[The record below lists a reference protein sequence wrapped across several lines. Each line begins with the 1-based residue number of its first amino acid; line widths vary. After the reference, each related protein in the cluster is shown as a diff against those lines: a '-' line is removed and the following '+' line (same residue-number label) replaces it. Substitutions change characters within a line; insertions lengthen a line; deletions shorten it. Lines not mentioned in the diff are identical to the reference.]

1 MEHRNNSTPK
11 GDGVSRNKLEVAGVN
26 AIRFLACDMIQE
38 AGSGHPGLPL
48 GAAPMAYVL
57 WMRHLKHNP
66 KNPKWFD
73 RDRFVLSAGHGSAL
87 LYALLHLTGY
97 DLPLEELKRF
107 RRWGSKT
114 PGHPEADRA
123 PGVEV
128 TTGPLGQGISMAVG
142 MAMAE
147 AHLAAV
153 FNRPGHTIVDHYTYV
168 LASDGDLMEGVC
180 AEACS
185 LAGHLKLGK
194 LVVLF
199 DDNGV
204 SLAGTTDLT
213 FTEDVLA
220 RFAAYGWHTQ
230 RVEDGNDLE
239 AIDAAIQAA
248 KEEADRPSVI
258 AIRTVIGYGAPTKQG
273 TYKVHGAPLGE
284 EELRAAKERL
294 GWPPEP
300 KFYVPDDIRAHFRE
314 AVSRGERW
322 EKEWNARFEAYREE
336 YPELAAELSRRIRG
350 ELPGG
355 WDEGLP
361 EFPPDDKGIATRK
374 ASGKVLQALGERIP
388 ELIGGSADLNPS
400 VHTVLP
406 GKGDFQAPG
415 EKPAGIQGDA
425 GGGWDYSGRNI
436 HFGVREHAMGAI
448 AGGIARHGGLIPFV
462 GTFLVFSD
470 YMRPPVRLAAMM
482 RCKVVYIFTHDSV
495 GIGQDG
501 PTHQPVEQM
510 ASLRA
515 VPNLVVIRP
524 SDANEVREAWIA
536 ALKREGPTAL
546 ILTRQDLPVLD
557 RGRYAPA
564 TGLHKGAYV
573 LWQAKDGTPDVI
585 IIATGS
591 EVHVALRAA
600 EILSGEGIN
609 PRVVAMP
616 SWELFEAQPEEYK
629 GEVLPRAVRARVAVE
644 AGVRLGW
651 ERYVGPEGAIVS
663 VDRYGES
670 APGSEVLERFGFTPE
685 HVACLAREMLAGK

>member
-1 MEHRNNSTPK
+1 MAKNQRIDERC
-11 GDGVSRNKLEVAGVN
+11 VN
-26 AIRFLACDMIQE
+26 AIRFLAADMIQE
-38 AGSGHPGLPL
+38 ANSGHPGLPL

-57 WMRHLKHNP
+57 WTRHLKHNP

-73 RDRFVLSAGHGSAL
+73 RDRFVLSAGHGSAM

-107 RRWGSKT
+107 RQWGSKT
-114 PGHPEADRA
+114 PGHPEADCA

-128 TTGPLGQGISMAVG
+128 TTGPLGQGIGMAVG

-153 FNRPGHTIVDHYTYV
+153 FNRPGHEIIDHYTYV
-168 LASDGDLMEGVC
+168 IASDGDLMEGVC

-194 LVVLF
+194 LIVLF
-199 DDNGV
+199 DDNRV

-213 FTEDVLA
+213 FTEDVLK
-220 RFAAYGWHTQ
+220 RFEAYGWHTQ
-230 RVEDGNDLE
+230 RVEDGNDIE
-239 AIDAAIQAA
+239 AIDAAIRRA
-248 KEEADRPSVI
+248 KEVEDKPSII

-284 EELRAAKERL
+284 EELQAAKERL
-294 GWPPEP
+294 GWPVEP
-300 KFYVPDDIRAHFRE
+300 RFYVPDDVLEHFRMAIE
-314 AVSRGERW
+314 RGEKW
-322 EKEWNARFEAYREE
+322 EREWVERFERYRTE
-336 YPELAAELSRRIRG
+336 YPELAAELERRIHG
-350 ELPGG
+350 ELPEG

-361 EFPPDDKGIATRK
+361 EFPPDEVGIATRK
-374 ASGKVLQALGERIP
+374 ASGKVLQALGEKIP
-388 ELIGGSADLNPS
+388 ELVGGSADLNPS

-415 EKPAGIQGDA
+415 EKPSGVQGDA
-425 GGGWDYSGRNI
+425 GGPWDYTGRNI

-448 AGGIARHGGLIPFV
+448 ANGISRHGGLIPFV

-470 YMRPPVRLAAMM
+470 YMRPPIRLAAMM
-482 RCKVVYIFTHDSV
+482 GRKVIYVFTHDSI

-501 PTHQPVEQM
+501 PTHQPVEQI

-515 VPNLVVIRP
+515 VPELVVIRP
-524 SDANEVREAWIA
+524 SDANEVREAWTA
-536 ALKREGPTAL
+536 SLQRKGPTAL
-546 ILTRQDLPVLD
+546 ILTRQNLPVLD
-557 RGRYAPA
+557 RGRYASERE
-564 TGLHKGAYV
+564 LHKGAYV

-585 IIATGS
+585 LIATGS
-591 EVHVALRAA
+591 EVHVALKAA
-600 EILSGEGIN
+600 EILAAEGLN

-616 SWELFEAQPEEYK
+616 SWELFEEQPEDYK
-629 GEVLPRAVRARVAVE
+629 REVLPPEVKARVAVE

-651 ERYVGPEGAIVS
+651 ERYVGTEGAIVS
-663 VDRYGES
+663 VERFGAS
-670 APGSEVLERFGFTPE
+670 APGKEVLEKFGFTPE
-685 HVACLAREMLAGK
+685 NVARIARELMAADA

>member
-1 MEHRNNSTPK
+1 MRSALDERC
-11 GDGVSRNKLEVAGVN
+11 VN
-26 AIRFLACDMIQE
+26 ALRFLSADMIQE
-38 AGSGHPGLPL
+38 ANSGHPGLPL
-48 GAAPMAYVL
+48 GAAPIAYVL
-57 WMRHLKHNP
+57 WTRHLKHNP
-66 KNPKWFD
+66 KNPRWFD

-87 LYALLHLTGY
+87 LYSLLYLTGY

-142 MAMAE
+142 MAIAE
-147 AHLAAV
+147 SHLAAV
-153 FNRPGHTIVDHYTYV
+153 FNRPSHEIIDHYTYV

-194 LVVLF
+194 LIVLF
-199 DDNGV
+199 DDNRI

-230 RVEDGNDLE
+230 RVEDGNDLQ
-239 AIDAAIQAA
+239 AIDAALREA
-248 KEEADRPSVI
+248 KEVRDRPSII
-258 AIRTVIGYGAPTKQG
+258 AVRTVIGYGAPTKQG

-294 GWPPEP
+294 GWPAEP
-300 KFYVPDDIRAHFRE
+300 KFYVPDDVLEHFRAAIE
-314 AVSRGERW
+314 RGEER
-322 EKEWNARFEAYREE
+322 EREWSERLARYRAE
-336 YPELAAELSRRIRG
+336 YPELAAEFERRIRG
-350 ELPGG
+350 EFPAG
-355 WDEGLP
+355 WDKGLP
-361 EFPPDDKGIATRK
+361 EFPPDEKGTATRK
-374 ASGKVLQALGERIP
+374 ASGKILQALGEVLP
-388 ELIGGSADLNPS
+388 ELVGGSADLNPS

-415 EKPAGIQGDA
+415 EKPTGVQGDA
-425 GGGWDYSGRNI
+425 GGSWDYSGRNI

-448 AGGIARHGGLIPFV
+448 ANGIARHGGLIPFV

-470 YMRPPVRLAAMM
+470 YMRPPIRLAAMM
-482 RCKVVYIFTHDSV
+482 GCKVIYVFTHDSI

-501 PTHQPVEQM
+501 PTHQPVEQL

-515 VPNLVVIRP
+515 VPGLVVIRP
-524 SDANEVREAWIA
+524 SDANEVREAWVT

-546 ILTRQDLPVLD
+546 ILTRQNLPVLD
-557 RGRYAPA
+557 RDRYAPA
-564 TGLHKGAYV
+564 TELHKGAYV
-573 LWQAKDGTPDVI
+573 LWQAKEGTPEVI
-585 IIATGS
+585 LIATGS
-591 EVHVALRAA
+591 EVHVALKAA
-600 EILSGEGIN
+600 EILAGEGVN

-616 SWELFEAQPEEYK
+616 SWELFEAQPAEYK
-629 GEVLPRAVRARVAVE
+629 RKVLPPEVRARVAVE
-644 AGVRLGW
+644 AGVSLGW
-651 ERYVGPEGAIVS
+651 ERYVGPDGTIVS
-663 VDRYGES
+663 VERYGES
-670 APGSEVLERFGFTPE
+670 APGSEVLEKFGFSPE
-685 HVACLAREMLAGK
+685 NIARVARDLLANR

>member
-1 MEHRNNSTPK
+1 M
-11 GDGVSRNKLEVAGVN
+11 VAIPALDERCVN
-26 AIRFLACDMIQE
+26 AIRFLSCDMIQE
-38 AGSGHPGLPL
+38 ANSGHPGLPL

-57 WMRHLKHNP
+57 WTKHLKHNP
-66 KNPKWFD
+66 KDPKWFD

-87 LYALLHLTGY
+87 LYALLYLTGY
-97 DLPLEELKRF
+97 DLSLEELKRF
-107 RRWGSKT
+107 RQWGSKT
-114 PGHPEADRA
+114 PGHPEADCA

-128 TTGPLGQGISMAVG
+128 TTGPLGQGIAMAVG

-153 FNRPGHTIVDHYTYV
+153 FNRPGHRIIDHYTYV

-194 LVVLF
+194 LIVLF

-204 SLAGTTDLT
+204 SLAGTTNLT
-213 FTEDVLA
+213 FTEDVLK
-220 RFAAYGWHTQ
+220 RFEAYGWHTQ
-230 RVEDGNDLE
+230 RVEDGNDLG
-239 AIDAAIQAA
+239 AIDAAIRAA
-248 KEEADRPSVI
+248 KEEVDRPSII
-258 AIRTVIGYGAPTKQG
+258 AVRTVIGYGAPTKQG

-294 GWPPEP
+294 GWPTEP
-300 KFYVPDDIRAHFRE
+300 KFYVPQDVLEHFRTALE
-314 AVSRGERW
+314 RGESW
-322 EKEWNARFEAYREE
+322 EREWEERFARYREE
-336 YPELAAELSRRIRG
+336 YPGLAAELSRRIRG

-355 WDEGLP
+355 WDGGLP

-374 ASGKVLQALGERIP
+374 ASGRVLQALGEKIP
-388 ELIGGSADLNPS
+388 ELIGGSADLTPS

-415 EKPAGIQGDA
+415 EKPREVQGDA
-425 GGGWDYSGRNI
+425 GGAWDYSGRNI

-448 AGGIARHGGLIPFV
+448 ANGIARHGGLIPFV

-470 YMRPPVRLAAMM
+470 YMRPPMRLSAMM
-482 RCKVVYIFTHDSV
+482 GCKVIYIFTHDSV

-501 PTHQPVEQM
+501 PTHQPVEQI

-515 VPNLVVIRP
+515 IPELVVIRP

-536 ALKREGPTAL
+536 ALKRNGPTAL
-546 ILTRQDLPVLD
+546 ILTRQNLPVLD

-564 TGLHKGAYV
+564 AELHKGAYV

-591 EVHVALRAA
+591 EVHVALGAA
-600 EILSGEGIN
+600 KILADEGLN

-616 SWELFEAQPEEYK
+616 SWELFEAQPEDYRR
-629 GEVLPRAVRARVAVE
+629 EVLPPEVRARVAVE
-644 AGVRLGW
+644 AGASLGW

-663 VDRYGES
+663 VERFGAS
-670 APGSEVLERFGFTPE
+670 APGAEVLERFGFTPE
-685 HVACLAREMLAGK
+685 NVAQLAREVLKRAS

>member
-1 MEHRNNSTPK
+1 MNQDRLVT
-11 GDGVSRNKLEVAGVN
+11 AGVN
-26 AIRFLACDMIQE
+26 AIRFLAADMIQE
-38 AGSGHPGLPL
+38 ANSGHPGLPL

-57 WMRHLKHNP
+57 WTRHLKHNP
-66 KNPKWFD
+66 RNPKWFD

-87 LYALLHLTGY
+87 LYALLYLTGY

-107 RRWGSKT
+107 RRWGSRT

-128 TTGPLGQGISMAVG
+128 TTGPLGQGIAMAVG

-147 AHLAAV
+147 AHLAAI
-153 FNRPGHTIVDHYTYV
+153 FNRPGHEVINHHTYV

-185 LAGHLKLGK
+185 LAGHLRLGK
-194 LVVLF
+194 LIVLF

-213 FTEDVLA
+213 FTEDVLK
-220 RFAAYGWHTQ
+220 RFSAYGWHTQ
-230 RVEDGNDLE
+230 RVEDGNDLG
-239 AIDAAIQAA
+239 AIDAAIRRA
-248 KEEADRPSVI
+248 KEERDRPSII
-258 AIRTVIGYGAPTKQG
+258 AVHTVIGYGAPTKQG

-294 GWPPEP
+294 GWPTEPRFHVPED
-300 KFYVPDDIRAHFRE
+300 VLAHFRE
-314 AVSRGERW
+314 AVERGERW
-322 EKEWNARFEAYREE
+322 EEEWNARLEAYRGE

-350 ELPGG
+350 ELPPG

-361 EFPPDDKGIATRK
+361 EFPPDEKGIATRK

-406 GKGDFQAPG
+406 GEGDFQAPG
-415 EKPAGIQGDA
+415 GKPPGVQGDA
-425 GGGWDYSGRNI
+425 GGPWDYSGRNI

-448 AGGIARHGGLIPFV
+448 AGGIARHGGLVPFV

-470 YMRPPVRLAAMM
+470 YMRPPIRLAAMM
-482 RCKVVYIFTHDSV
+482 GCKVVYVFTHDSV

-501 PTHQPVEQM
+501 PTHQPVEQL

-515 VPNLVVIRP
+515 VPDLVVIRP
-524 SDANEVREAWIA
+524 ADANEVREAWIA
-536 ALKREGPTAL
+536 ALRRDGPTAL
-546 ILTRQDLPVLD
+546 ILTRQNLPVLD
-557 RGRYAPA
+557 RGRLAPA
-564 TGLHKGAYV
+564 AGLHRGAYV
-573 LWQAKDGTPDVI
+573 LWQAGGGEPDVI
-585 IIATGS
+585 LIATGS

-600 EILSGEGIN
+600 EILAGEGLN

-629 GEVLPRAVRARVAVE
+629 REVLPPAIKTRVAVE

-651 ERYVGPEGAIVS
+651 DRYVGQEGAVIS
-663 VDRYGES
+663 VDRFGES
-670 APGSEVLERFGFTPE
+670 APGNEVLEKFGFTPE
-685 HVACLAREMLAGK
+685 EVVRLAKALRRH

>member
-1 MEHRNNSTPK
+1 VNQDRLVT
-11 GDGVSRNKLEVAGVN
+11 AGVN
-26 AIRFLACDMIQE
+26 AIRFLAADMIQE
-38 AGSGHPGLPL
+38 ANSGHPGLPL

-57 WMRHLKHNP
+57 WTRHLKHNP
-66 KNPKWFD
+66 RNPKWFD

-107 RRWGSKT
+107 RRWGSRT

-128 TTGPLGQGISMAVG
+128 TTGPLGQGIAMAVG

-147 AHLAAV
+147 AHLSAV
-153 FNRPGHTIVDHYTYV
+153 FNRPGHEVINHYTYV

-185 LAGHLKLGK
+185 LAGHLRLGK
-194 LVVLF
+194 LIVLF

-213 FTEDVLA
+213 FTEDVLE

-230 RVEDGNDLE
+230 RVEDGNDLG
-239 AIDAAIQAA
+239 AIDAAIRRA
-248 KEEADRPSVI
+248 KEERDRPSSI
-258 AIRTVIGYGAPTKQG
+258 AVRTVIGYGAPTKQG

-294 GWPPEP
+294 GWPTEP
-300 KFYVPDDIRAHFRE
+300 KFHVPDDVLAHFRE
-314 AVSRGERW
+314 AVERGERR
-322 EKEWNARFEAYREE
+322 EEEWNARLEAYQGE
-336 YPELAAELSRRIRG
+336 YPELAAELSRRIRS
-350 ELPGG
+350 ELPPG

-361 EFPPDDKGIATRK
+361 EFPPDEKGIATRK
-374 ASGKVLQALGERIP
+374 ASGKVLQALGGRIP
-388 ELIGGSADLNPS
+388 ELVGGSADLNPS

-406 GKGDFQAPG
+406 GEGDFQAPG
-415 EKPAGIQGDA
+415 EKPPGVQGDA
-425 GGGWDYSGRNI
+425 GGPWDYSGRNI

-448 AGGIARHGGLIPFV
+448 AGGIARHGGLVPFV

-470 YMRPPVRLAAMM
+470 YMRPPIRLAAMM
-482 RCKVVYIFTHDSV
+482 GCKVVYVFTHDSV

-501 PTHQPVEQM
+501 PTHQPVEQL

-515 VPNLVVIRP
+515 VPELVVIRP
-524 SDANEVREAWIA
+524 ADANEVREAWIA
-536 ALKREGPTAL
+536 ALRRDGPTAL
-546 ILTRQDLPVLD
+546 ILTRQNLPVLD
-557 RGRYAPA
+557 RGRLAPA
-564 TGLHKGAYV
+564 AGLHRGAYV
-573 LWQAKDGTPDVI
+573 LWQAGGGEPDVI
-585 IIATGS
+585 LIASGS

-600 EILSGEGIN
+600 EILAGEGMN

-629 GEVLPRAVRARVAVE
+629 REVLPPAMKTRVAVE

-651 ERYVGPEGAIVS
+651 DRYVGQEGAVIS
-663 VDRYGES
+663 VDRFGES
-670 APGSEVLERFGFTPE
+670 APGNEVLEKFGFTPE
-685 HVACLAREMLAGK
+685 EVVRLAKALRRH